1 MRGDRPGSKKS
12 VEKSG
17 RFTPHARGSTVD
29 SKTKGRACP
38 VYPACAGIDLGSANN
53 SNSAQSLPRMRG
65 DRPPHF
71 FPHKYVKRFTP
82 HARGSTEGTNTYLQ
96 SGDVYPACAGIDLQ
110 RLESLAATLG
120 LPRMRG
126 DRPGFCFFFNLPVL
140 FTPHARGSTLLAR
153 TSALFSPVY
162 PACAGIDPIKLTEKA
177 CAIGLPRMRGDRP
190 QILFSRSWIRRFTP
204 HARGSTRSQ
213 PMPE

>member
-1 MRGDRPGSKKS
+1 MRCLPRMRGDRPGSKKS

-17 RFTPHARGSTVD
+17 RFTPHARGST
-29 SKTKGRACP
+29 SPLLPPQIRKT
-38 VYPACAGIDLGSANN
+38 VYPACAGIDRRDEYLSAKWGR
-53 SNSAQSLPRMRG
+53 LPRMRG
-65 DRPPHF
+65 DRPP
-71 FPHKYVKRFTP
+71 KVR
-82 HARGSTEGTNTYLQ
+82 
-96 SGDVYPACAGIDLQ
+96 VACSHVG
-110 RLESLAATLG
+110 
-120 LPRMRG
+120 
-126 DRPGFCFFFNLPVL
+126 